1 MVPTA
6 ARHGES
12 NPEPCRPSGRQ
23 GGPANGCL
31 RAAIWRKS
39 YHIRLP
45 IDGEGAGTATA
56 AETAATATRETVEI
70 EPGDNP
76 SCSPISRTA
85 FEAAF
90 ACASDMVPRAGADFF
105 WFLAIAPTTLT
116 RGALAKALR
125 ARLAPLAPPPERP
138 YSAPVRPLV
147 IRASEESPSKLRWRR
162 NYIEHLI
169 HK

>member
-1 MVPTA
+1 MHQLASLSDSEHRISDISTA
-6 ARHGES
+6 HAVAGPSSRWLGSPAVEVHSNADTEPNLRYLSRHGES

-85 FEAAF
+85 LEAAF
-90 ACASDMVPRAGADFF
+90 ACA
-105 WFLAIAPTTLT
+105 
-116 RGALAKALR
+116 
-125 ARLAPLAPPPERP
+125 
-138 YSAPVRPLV
+138 
-147 IRASEESPSKLRWRR
+147 
-162 NYIEHLI
+162 
-169 HK
+169 